1 MMTKFKDLK
10 STQLENIKAFDI
22 HCTRTDISHFIT
34 SVLLQ
39 KNLYHRINCLGCGWF
54 YYFKLYYVKF

>member
-10 STQLENIKAFDI
+10 STQLENIAFDI
-22 HCTRTDISHFIT
+22 HCIRTDISHFIT

-39 KNLYHRINCLGCGWF
+39 KNLYHRIAWGVGGSIILN
-54 YYFKLYYVKF
+54 YTMSNSK